1 MDRYERQAAERG
13 FSRVAGLDEAGRG
26 PLAGPVVAA
35 AVILP
40 PRLDSPLIFDSKE
53 LSPAQRVEAYEY
65 LLANA
70 VIMGVGVV
78 DAATVDAIN
87 IFRATKLSMVRAV
100 EDLTV
105 RPDYLL
111 VDGLSLPEVDLP
123 QLQLIKGDR
132 RSLSIAAASIV
143 AKVTRDRLMEAYAA
157 DYPQYAFER
166 HKGYATEEHRS
177 ALARYGPCPI
187 HRRSF
192 RGVREFFEDGS
203 SEAELFGPPGDP

>member
-1 MDRYERQAAERG
+1 MDRFERQATERG

-40 PRLDSPLIFDSKE
+40 EKISFRLILDSKQLTSV
-53 LSPAQRVEAYEY
+53 QREEAFEF

-70 VIMGVGVV
+70 VSMGVGIADASIV
-78 DAATVDAIN
+78 DNLN
-87 IFRATKLSMVRAV
+87 IYRATKLSMLRAV

-105 RPDYLL
+105 PPDYLL
-111 VDGLSLPEVDLP
+111 VDGLGLPEVDIP

-143 AKVTRDRLMEAYAA
+143 AKVTRDRLMYSYAA
-157 DYPQYAFER
+157 DYPQYAFDQ
-166 HKGYATEEHRS
+166 HKGYATETHKA

-187 HRRSF
+187 HRKTF
-192 RGVREFFEDGS
+192 RGVREFFE
-203 SEAELFGPPGDP
+203 ERARPLELFNSS

>member
-1 MDRYERQAAERG
+1 MDRFERQATERG

-40 PRLDSPLIFDSKE
+40 EKISFRLILDSKQLTS
-53 LSPAQRVEAYEY
+53 AQREEAFEF

-70 VIMGVGVV
+70 VSMGVGIA
-78 DAATVDAIN
+78 DASIIDNLN
-87 IFRATKLSMVRAV
+87 IYRATKLSMLRAV

-105 RPDYLL
+105 PPDYLL
-111 VDGLSLPEVDLP
+111 VDGLGLPEVDIP
-123 QLQLIKGDR
+123 QMQLIKGDR

-143 AKVTRDRLMEAYAA
+143 AKVTRDRLMYSYAA
-157 DYPQYAFER
+157 DYPQYAFDQ
-166 HKGYATEEHRS
+166 HKGYATETHKA

-187 HRRSF
+187 HRKTF
-192 RGVREFFEDGS
+192 RGVREFFE
-203 SEAELFGPPGDP
+203 ERARPLELFNSS